1 VVARVSPAQ
10 RIDPAEVEFVP
21 LRSPGPGGQ
30 NVNKVSSA
38 AQLRYDIR
46 AGSLPEAAKQRL
58 LAWPDQRISGDGV
71 VVIKAH
77 GHRSAGRNRADALAR
92 LQALVDEALHEDKPR
107 RATRPTRASKERRLQ
122 AKAGRS
128 AIKAGRGRVLG

>member
-1 VVARVSPAQ
+1 MTQAAPP

-30 NVNKVSSA
+30 NVNKVASA
-38 AQLRYDIR
+38 AQLRFDIR
-46 AGSLPEAAKQRL
+46 ASSLPPEAKARL

-71 VVIKAH
+71 VIIKAH
-77 GHRSAGRNRADALAR
+77 GHRSAPRNRADALAR
-92 LQALVDEALHEDKPR
+92 LQALLEAALHVDPPR
-107 RATRPTRASKERRLQ
+107 RATRPTRASRERRLQ

>member
-1 VVARVSPAQ
+1 MSAAP

-46 AGSLPEAAKQRL
+46 ASSLPEVAKAKL
-58 LAWPDQRISGDGV
+58 LAWPDQRISGEGV

-77 GHRSAGRNRADALAR
+77 SHRSAGRNRADALLR
-92 LQALVDEALHEDKPR
+92 LQALVDEALHVDKPR
-107 RATRPTRASKERRLQ
+107 RATKPTRASRERRLQ
-122 AKAGRS
+122 AKAGR
-128 AIKAGRGRVLG
+128 AQIKAGRGRVLG